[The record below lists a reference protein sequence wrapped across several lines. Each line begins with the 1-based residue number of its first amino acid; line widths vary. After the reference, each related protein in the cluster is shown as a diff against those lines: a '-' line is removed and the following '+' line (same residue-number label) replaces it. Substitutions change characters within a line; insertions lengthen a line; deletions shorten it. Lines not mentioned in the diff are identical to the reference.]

1 MRPKFLVPQ
10 IIPQDESL
18 KVNCDSVR
26 RDKGMNELKNNL
38 ARLIRE
44 RPGLTQAR
52 LCKELGLSE
61 SVLSAWIRG
70 TKPRNID
77 DVKAVADFFG
87 ITLDSLVYGDGT
99 SQEQEEITYQDVGE
113 FRIVVQKIQKIKKT

>member
-70 TKPRNID
+70 IKPRNID